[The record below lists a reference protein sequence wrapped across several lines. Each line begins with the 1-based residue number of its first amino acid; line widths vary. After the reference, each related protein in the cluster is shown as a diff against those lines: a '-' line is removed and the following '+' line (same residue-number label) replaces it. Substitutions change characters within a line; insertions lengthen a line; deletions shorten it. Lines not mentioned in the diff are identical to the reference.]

1 MKALKKVLIVGAIL
15 LLPGIFYLLL
25 IRGENRYKP
34 LPVFGPRQAAPAGAA
49 GTVDTLYH
57 AIGAF
62 SLTDQYGEPFGRDQ
76 IRGKIVV
83 ANFFFATCRT
93 ICPDMSEQLR
103 RVQKKFSGDPDVLEG
118 ADLLILPGVGAFPP
132 AMAALASAGLDRY
145 VVERAHAGKPVVGI
159 CLGMHMLLDTS
170 EEHGS
175 TAGLGLIPGKVRQ
188 IADNRWH
195 IGWNTLEVTAR
206 DPLLQPSDGQSFY
219 FNHSYAIDVPREYR
233 RAIARMPDPVTAVIR
248 RGSIAGLQFH
258 PEKSQG
264 AGQAMLRNLVEGLC
278 A

>member
-103 RVQKKFSGDPDVLEG
+103 RVQKKFSGDPDVLLLSHTVDPANDTVEALKAYSEKYG
-118 ADLLILPGVGAFPP
+118 AVRGKWHFVTGDKPMLYR
-132 AMAALASAGLDRY
+132 LASESYFLTA
-145 VVERAHAGKPVVGI
+145 VETRGGPEEFIHSEQFV
-159 CLGMHMLLDTS
+159 LLDKEGRIRGYYDGTDP
-170 EEHGS
+170 
-175 TAGLGLIPGKVRQ
+175 AGVDQLMDEILVLKQ
-188 IADNRWH
+188 
-195 IGWNTLEVTAR
+195 EYKAR
-206 DPLLQPSDGQSFY
+206 
-219 FNHSYAIDVPREYR
+219 E
-233 RAIARMPDPVTAVIR
+233 
-248 RGSIAGLQFH
+248 
-258 PEKSQG
+258 
-264 AGQAMLRNLVEGLC
+264 QAP
-278 A
+278 

>member
-1 MKALKKVLIVGAIL
+1 MT
-15 LLPGIFYLLL
+15 
-25 IRGENRYKP
+25 
-34 LPVFGPRQAAPAGAA
+34 
-49 GTVDTLYH
+49 GTT
-57 AIGAF
+57 
-62 SLTDQYGEPFGRDQ
+62 TR
-76 IRGKIVV
+76 V
-83 ANFFFATCRT
+83 AEKRT
-93 ICPDMSEQLR
+93 IGIVDYGAGNLSSVQRALNGLGYR
-103 RVQKKFSGDPDVLEG
+103 TRVSGDPDVLEG